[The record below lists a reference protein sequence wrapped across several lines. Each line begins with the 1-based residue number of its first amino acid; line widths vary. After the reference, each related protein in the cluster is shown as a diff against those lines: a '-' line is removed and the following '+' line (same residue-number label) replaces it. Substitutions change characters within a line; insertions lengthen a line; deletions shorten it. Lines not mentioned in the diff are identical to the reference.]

1 MHLLTHSFTHSLSL
15 SHTHP
20 LAHSFNLTLLLHMLV
35 YLFVHM
41 FALRELS
48 FKKGDIIYLLRQ
60 VDKNWHQGEHNGVV
74 GIFPI
79 AYVEVGWKKQFLII
93 A

>member
-1 MHLLTHSFTHSLSL
+1 
-15 SHTHP
+15 
-20 LAHSFNLTLLLHMLV
+20 MLV